1 MKEFIMSDFS
11 SLGSF
16 SELDDLGP
24 TETTWQPY
32 AFRISR
38 KVSQPVSA
46 PSVRETELAD
56 ELV

>member
-1 MKEFIMSDFS
+1 MSDFS

-32 AFRISR
+32 AFRMSR
-38 KVSQPVSA
+38 KVSQPVCA